1 MINISSHDLFFTYSC
16 CTKAGS
22 SESVEWEN
30 NRRRSQR
37 GLSRL
42 GIICASF
49 TPHHLRGTRYNATF
63 ARGETWWRRQGSAR
77 RPQEFGIHKIFVR
90 HLRNVQMMPKWR
102 PNDRPLVSFKEDT
115 VRMFPRLI
123 FVVFVEQGSI
133 QHKVDHFLPP
143 PLACIRNWTSPCNRI
158 LFTEFWVNGILW
170 IDVELI
176 TSCANFLGMKAIPI
190 PSFVIGAI
198 IQWPSIFPLPDTL

>member
-30 NRRRSQR
+30 NRRRSQS

-143 PLACIRNWTSPCNRI
+143 PPRLYSELDCSLQSNSVHWILSEQNSLNWCGTHH
-158 LFTEFWVNGILW
+158 
-170 IDVELI
+170 
-176 TSCANFLGMKAIPI
+176 FLR
-190 PSFVIGAI
+190 
-198 IQWPSIFPLPDTL
+198 